1 MINYEEKQIWF
12 ALLLML
18 LGVGFIVWSM
28 ANGLKDYMLGKKE
41 KSKEEKFSEEEFYS

>member
-1 MINYEEKQIWF
+1 MINYEERQIWF

-28 ANGLKDYMLGKKE
+28 ADKLKDYMLGKKKDEIE
-41 KSKEEKFSEEEFYS
+41 KEFYS